1 MLAFDQTGLLNVYV
15 GTGDSEHPNDPLGTQ
30 DYFWGLTDTGTGCGR
45 PLFIL
50 RFAPNEKV
58 LADPA
63 FLNNVVYVTT
73 YTPPSSATC
82 SDAGRGFL
90 YSFDARTGQPVKA
103 IIDPFTHLPT
113 AKLDLG
119 QNSQLRSSGIPSA
132 PLIRNGKIFVALEA
146 DPAHPRQIDL
156 GGQTGPVKVK
166 GWQRV
171 K

>member
-1 MLAFDQTGLLNVYV
+1 MLAYDQTGLLNVYV
-15 GTGDSEHPNDPLGTQ
+15 GTGDTEHPNDPLGTQ
-30 DYFWGLTDTGTGCGR
+30 DYFYGITDSGSGCGR
-45 PLFIL
+45 PRFIIQ
-50 RFAPNEKV
+50 FAQNEKV

-73 YTPPSSATC
+73 YTPPAAASC
-82 SDAGRGFL
+82 NDAGRGFL
-90 YSFDARTGQPVKA
+90 YAFDAQSGQPVKA
-103 IIDPFTHLPT
+103 ITDPFTMLPT
-113 AKLDLG
+113 SKLDLG
-119 QNSQLRSSGIPSA
+119 QNAQLSQSGIPSA

-156 GGQTGPVKVK
+156 GGQSGPIKVK